1 MQQHEEPTKGKTIS
15 MRRVRHPPS
24 FQQCFSREY
33 SVNQTSK
40 RSKLQTSRCWSKHKH
55 KHTSTCT
62 IKFQNLEAVLCFQG
76 YLLSCHGVFPCSPVS
91 HSIYWSTAEGMIY
104 AAPSLCSTCT
114 SKCGYPLWP
123 DYGPRSCVVSLR
135 FSHGSLGFFSPGLP
149 INIQNQPEPR
159 VSEYLGS
166 VFQALQATSHVSIA
180 IQSTTLNKQGENGEL
195 LC

>member
-1 MQQHEEPTKGKTIS
+1 
-15 MRRVRHPPS
+15 
-24 FQQCFSREY
+24 
-33 SVNQTSK
+33 
-40 RSKLQTSRCWSKHKH
+40 
-55 KHTSTCT
+55 
-62 IKFQNLEAVLCFQG
+62 
-76 YLLSCHGVFPCSPVS
+76 
-91 HSIYWSTAEGMIY
+91 MIY

-135 FSHGSLGFFSPGLP
+135 FSHGFFFPPGLP

-159 VSEYLGS
+159 ESEYVGS

-195 LC
+195 LCESKAFWAEGQNQLKSHRNSGGEIPWNINIPAHVSYNLMVSSENRRSDIPISNDHHLHHWKKNTIMEGQKYTAILHHQKYTPSNARIIVNRGH